1 MKPADATPAADA
13 LVLHPQDNVATALRD
28 LAAGQTIHVGGVDA
42 PPIRLVQDIPLC
54 HKFAL
59 RPMASGTAIRKY
71 GEPIGQAACDIAAGE
86 HVHVHNLHSS
96 RARQA

>member
-1 MKPADATPAADA
+1 MKHAARTSATDA

-28 LAAGQTIHVGGVDA
+28 LAAGQTVHVGDSSA
-42 PPIRLVQDIPLC
+42 PQVRLVQDIPLC

-59 RPMASGTAIRKY
+59 QPIASGAAIRKY
-71 GEPIGQAACDIAAGE
+71 GEPIGQATHDIAAGE
-86 HVHVHNLHSS
+86 HVHVHNLRSS

>member
-1 MKPADATPAADA
+1 MKPTDTTPAADA

-28 LAAGQTIHVGGVDA
+28 LAAGQIIHVGGVNT
-42 PPIRLVQDIPLC
+42 PPVQLVQDIPLC

-59 RPMASGTAIRKY
+59 LPMAAGTAIRKY
-71 GEPIGQAACDIAAGE
+71 GEPIGQASRDIAAGE
-86 HVHVHNLHSS
+86 HVHVHNLRST

>member
-1 MKPADATPAADA
+1 MKRTDSTPAADA

-28 LAAGQTIHVGGVDA
+28 LTAGQTIQVGGTNT
-42 PPIRLVQDIPLC
+42 PPVRLVQDIPLC

-59 RPMASGTAIRKY
+59 LPMPTGTAIRKY
-71 GEPIGQAACDIAAGE
+71 GEPIGLASHDIAAGE
-86 HVHVHNLHSS
+86 HVHVHNLRST